1 MHQDAWII
9 LDSPENMKN
18 AFRMSLLNLYVNSS
32 YGNPEEDKPSHCEA
46 DEVKWFTVER
56 GEVTLLLRDRPPLK
70 IYTWIWMTDDRE
82 QFEMVLQSTAAMT
95 LQESEEWSS
104 HYIKRSF
111 GRTTRRTT
119 STWATRFVY
128 LQAASSG
135 PGLVQTLVNLKE
147 SYTSVTF
154 FYSYCMI
161 PGWKSSKACSP
172 ADNVMK
178 WQSLQLWKA
187 PWLRKRWEPAVGSW
201 AGSSLQK
208 HDSYYR
214 NPACNWVDSLIP
226 LVMPA
231 SACIHDDSC
240 PTWCVIG

>member
-1 MHQDAWII
+1 MRWNG
-9 LDSPENMKN
+9 LP
-18 AFRMSLLNLYVNSS
+18 
-32 YGNPEEDKPSHCEA
+32 
-46 DEVKWFTVER
+46 W
-56 GEVTLLLRDRPPLK
+56 
-70 IYTWIWMTDDRE
+70 
-82 QFEMVLQSTAAMT
+82 
-95 LQESEEWSS
+95 SEERWHCYSGTDRRW
-104 HYIKRSF
+104 RSTHGYGWQMTENSLRWF
-111 GRTTRRTT
+111 FRHDDAAGKWRVEFTLHKKIVGRTTRQMTPT
-119 STWATRFVY
+119 GATRFVY